1 MIEKI
6 EEKQK
11 FLEEVKI
18 SLKNKYFGIDR
29 VIDDIVA
36 KLESW
41 FIFDDVLIKPTIICL
56 WGMTGIGKTNLVRD
70 LVKLIGFY
78 EKFIEL
84 DLSRSKQEQKYGS
97 YDDGSILSRIV
108 DVLDDTSDKGI
119 VLFDE
124 ITKHRFSDTGDSRYS
139 DIWNLLS
146 YGRLS
151 DGLNPIKRIDNAID
165 RLEGLFKDYDSNSR
179 RIMYPTSSWNSNLS
193 PEQIQNSVYN
203 SMSSLF
209 NPSQS
214 PLSSDH
220 FSILKFCKRRLKG
233 LTFDDYAP
241 LFDFVDYNQF
251 IKSQYPFGFRNFIFR
266 KIEAGEMTVDQILD
280 IPNFV
285 YVQPLIQVLN
295 NAKAATVEKYS
306 KVDGRDPL
314 CYSKLLIFISGNLD
328 GLYVDSKNINI
339 SPDELHEKTLN
350 ISLDMLKGALLEQFK
365 PEEVSRFGSN
375 HIIYNSLDSDSFR
388 SIIKKNLEY
397 IEKDIKSTS
406 GIDVKLAT
414 DKFCEHIFS
423 IGVIASQ
430 GVRPL
435 ISRLQT
441 EANIYIPLLV
451 KQAFL
456 NNLTEISV
464 DDVILNVV

>member
-11 FLEEVKI
+11 FLEEVKVA
-18 SLKNKYFGIDR
+18 LKNKYFGIDR
-29 VIDDIVA
+29 VIDDIVS
-36 KLESW
+36 KMESW

-84 DLSRSKQEQKYGS
+84 DLSRSKQEQKYGT

-108 DVLDDTSDKGI
+108 DVIDDTSDKGI

-146 YGRLS
+146 DGRLS
-151 DGLNPIKRIDNAID
+151 DGLNPIRRIDNSID
-165 RLEGLFKDYDSNSR
+165 RLESLFKEYEHASR
-179 RIMYPTSSWNSNLS
+179 RILYPSNNWGNNMN
-193 PEQIQNSVYN
+193 PEQVQNSIN
-203 SMSSLF
+203 MSMGSLF
-209 NPSQS
+209 NPNMS
-214 PLSSDH
+214 PLNVEHTSL
-220 FSILKFCKRRLKG
+220 LKFCKRRLKG
-233 LTFDDYAP
+233 LDFEAYAP

-251 IKSQYPFGFRNFIFR
+251 IKTQYPFGFRNFISR

-280 IPNFV
+280 IPNFI
-285 YVQPLIQVLN
+285 YAQPLIQVMN
-295 NAKAATVEKYS
+295 NSKAATIEKYS

-397 IEKDIKSTS
+397 IEKDIKDTS
-406 GIDVKLAT
+406 GISVKLST
-414 DKFCEHIFS
+414 DKFSEHIFK

-441 EANIYIPLLV
+441 EANIYIPMLV
-451 KQAFL
+451 KHAFI
-456 NNLTEISV
+456 NNLTEICI
-464 DDVILNVV
+464 DDFEF